1 MLTKQ
6 TTRESFIV
14 FFGIIFAWAMLFY
27 PEISFAGTGGEQLQ
41 DVYNNTEAMVKG
53 YGAKT
58 ICILSFAAAM
68 IAAIRGSIMAFVP
81 ALGVSVIAGVGPTM
95 VTSGISAL
103 I

>member
-1 MLTKQ
+1 MTI
-6 TTRESFIV
+6 TTRESFIAL
-14 FFGIIFAWAMLFY
+14 FTIILAWILIFY
-27 PEISFAGTGGEQLQ
+27 PDLSYAGTGGEELQ
-41 DVYNNTEAMVKG
+41 DVYNKTEGLVKG